1 MHLYSWGNLMNF
13 NMQAETKQEVVRAD
27 IFSSRM
33 EQKIVNSTKN
43 AGFAHILHRF
53 AHFLNI

>member
-1 MHLYSWGNLMNF
+1 MNF

-27 IFSSRM
+27 IFSSRI
-33 EQKIVNSTKN
+33 EQKIVNSAKN

>member
-1 MHLYSWGNLMNF
+1 MRT
-13 NMQAETKQEVVRAD
+13 ETKQEVVMAD
-27 IFSSRM
+27 IFSSRI
-33 EQKIVNSTKN
+33 EQKIVNSAKN